1 MESSSATH
9 RYTVGSRFAST
20 GLTCTRSAAERIRRL
35 ASPYLAVEPGPSE
48 PGTWQVIAG
57 AAPPDGAVRES
68 VAALGEVAVDYAVDH
83 VGKALFHLAPQGE
96 AWVTQ
101 SLLRATRAVH
111 RSAASRQGVLFLH
124 AGLVELNGL
133 GVALVGGSRAGKTSF
148 IMASVLHGSGV
159 MVCNDDV
166 SLTAERDGDGVL
178 GAGWPRS
185 ISVRLDTLDLLFG
198 RDRAQSLRSSLT
210 HPANQTLL
218 SLRESGVEEHG
229 TALIYPWEYAD
240 LLHTKIGPSA
250 RVDALVHLSLAD
262 DPSESE
268 LASVPPSERAGL
280 LERHVLGLPN
290 KHLNMF
296 GHEPAGGSLQ
306 RTREALTALPAFRF
320 RYEFRDVRRQV
331 ERLADELRARVPK
344 PDRARPLGRTDQ
356 ASTAAVHPQA
366 G

>member
-1 MESSSATH
+1 MESSSPTH
-9 RYTVGSRFAST
+9 RYTVSSRFAST
-20 GLTCTRSAAERIRRL
+20 GLTCTRSVAEHIDRL
-35 ASPYLAVEPGPSE
+35 ARPYLTLEPGSSG
-48 PGTWQVIAG
+48 PGTWQVVADT
-57 AAPPDGAVRES
+57 APPDSAVPES
-68 VAALGEVAVDYAVDH
+68 VAAQGEVAVDYAVDH
-83 VGKALFHLAPQGE
+83 ARKTFFHLAPQGE

-148 IMASVLHGSGV
+148 IMAGVLQGSGV

-166 SLTAERDGDGVL
+166 SLTAEQDGNGVL

-198 RDRAQSLRSSLT
+198 RDRAQAVRSSLT
-210 HPANQTLL
+210 HPANRTLL

-240 LLHTKIGPSA
+240 LLHTKIGQSA
-250 RVDALVHLSLAD
+250 KVDALVHLSLTD
-262 DPSESE
+262 DPSEAE
-268 LASVPPSERAGL
+268 VASVPPSERDGL
-280 LERHVLGLPN
+280 LEKHVLGLPN
-290 KHLNMF
+290 KHLNIF
-296 GHEPAGGSLQ
+296 GHEPARGSLR
-306 RTREALTALPAFRF
+306 RTRDALTALPTFRF

-331 ERLADELRARVPK
+331 ERLAHHLRARVPG
-344 PDRARPLGRTDQ
+344 PDRAPVHHLTGQ
-356 ASTAAVHPQA
+356 ASPA
-366 G
+366 GPEPRQ